1 MSISPCASTP
11 PVHGVVVFEPTV
23 FVAEYPEFT
32 GISNPALIKNFRHA
46 TLQLNNS
53 CGSLVR
59 DAAKREIL
67 LGLLTAHLTFLNN
80 GTNDGAGNVTPPY
93 GVVGRIASATEG
105 SVSAGVEYDAPANAS
120 QAWLIQTKYGAEY
133 WSATA
138 KYRTMR
144 YITPRRQSV
153 APGLWGPWG
162 G

>member
-1 MSISPCASTP
+1 MSVVPCVSTP
-11 PVHGVVVFEPTV
+11 PVHGVVVFDPAA
-23 FVAEYPEFT
+23 FIIEYPEFA
-32 GISNPALIKNFRHA
+32 GIAGGLLTRNFNHA

-59 DAAKREIL
+59 NATTREVL
-67 LGLLTAHLTFLNN
+67 LDLLTAHLTFLNN

-93 GVVGRIASATEG
+93 SVVGRISQATEG
-105 SVSAGVEYDAPANAS
+105 SVSASVEYNAPANAS

-144 YITPRRQSV
+144 YIAAPNNPT
-153 APGLWGPWG
+153 PGLWGPWG
-162 G
+162 Y